1 MQITLNEARRVA
13 MMYQS
18 EQKERVDRDKIEP
31 ESVPELNLSDDVNL
45 VQAVT
50 NEVRELPDVRAE
62 RVRELKALVESGNYH
77 VESKAV
83 AEAIVKRAIA
93 DKLR

>member
-18 EQKERVDRDKIEP
+18 EQQERVDRDKIEP